1 MAPKEARKFNEITE
15 NLYQDLVE
23 LHKSFSEDGNPSVDQ
38 LRSVMKALQ
47 PLLDQSTEVANG
59 NLLQLLM
66 WVSHRHQKLQNIC
79 LELPAN
85 NPCFNDC

>member
-1 MAPKEARKFNEITE
+1 MAPREARKFNEITE

-23 LHKSFSEDGNPSVDQ
+23 LHKSLSKDGNPSVDQ

-59 NLLQLLM
+59 NLLQLATPH
-66 WVSHRHQKLQNIC
+66 VGISSPPETAKH
-79 LELPAN
+79 LPGTASKQSL
-85 NPCFNDC
+85 F